1 MKSLIKYF
9 LLLSLLT
16 LFSCENEPVGKD
28 LSAEIISKDSSLFH
42 LLKNVTTE
50 GSNPLDEIVC
60 IDFIYPF
67 YLNIYN
73 ANLDIIGTKFLSSD
87 VQFSDFLSTLPDTQ
101 SLSISYPIST
111 TLADGTVFSVNN
123 NEELKLAIDSC
134 SKEDI
139 IIYCNSLFGGC
150 DCNASICVWKIPY
163 TIDNDNKYATGVF
176 ESNGNGTLNFSFNGE
191 NYPGTWVFLFV
202 NDKLHLNIN
211 LSRTSQVAQDLNI
224 DRAIEIINGD
234 IIITNNPK
242 NIVLRKTCQSTINYQ
257 IGEEGPAGGIVFYDK
272 GDYSLGWR
280 YIEVANTDLDFFEW
294 GCFGSFINNTNSTQI
309 GKGFFNSVSIS
320 NYHDNLIN
328 YYNNPSVCNSLNN
341 GTVVAKEGLLFEQN
355 NNSDWFLPSLEEL
368 DLMYQN
374 LYLNNLGNLSS
385 SNYWS
390 STQIDEDNAM
400 TIDFATGNNVPKTK
414 IPAQNNIK
422 ARAIRYF

>member
-9 LLLSLLT
+9 QLLSLLT
-16 LFSCENEPVGKD
+16 LLSCQNEPVGKG
-28 LSAEIISKDSSLFH
+28 LSAEIINKDSSLFK

-67 YLNIYN
+67 NLNIYN
-73 ANLDIIGTKFLSSD
+73 SNLDIIGTKFLSSD
-87 VQFSDFLSTLPDTQ
+87 VQFSDFLSTLPDDQ

-111 TLADGTVFSVNN
+111 TLADGTIFSINN

-134 SKEDI
+134 SREDI
-139 IIYCNSLFGGC
+139 LNYCNGLFGGC
-150 DCNASICVWKIPY
+150 NCPETICVWKIPY
-163 TIDNDNKYATGVF
+163 TTDGDNKYASGIF
-176 ESNGNGTLNFSFNGE
+176 ESNGNGTLNFNFNGE
-191 NYPGTWVFLFV
+191 TYTGTWIFLFV
-202 NDKLHLNIN
+202 NDKLHININ
-211 LSRTSQVAQDLNI
+211 LSGTSHVALDWNI
-224 DRAIEIINGD
+224 DREIELIDGD
-234 IIITNNPK
+234 IIIINNPK
-242 NIVLRKTCQSTINYQ
+242 NIVLRKTCQSIIEYE
-257 IGEEGPAGGIVFYDK
+257 IGEVGPAGGIVFYDK

-280 YIEVANTDLDFFEW
+280 YIEAANTDLDFFEW

-309 GKGFFNSVSIS
+309 GYGFFNSVSIS

-374 LYLNNLGNLSS
+374 LYLNNLGNFSS

-390 STQIDEDNAM
+390 STQIDGENAM
-400 TIDFATGNNVPKTK
+400 TIDFTNGNNVLKTK